1 MQDFFCKKPD
11 DMHYKELADRSRYFK
26 ETEGGIMKMS
36 GIMKELIE
44 EDRKEAAVRMI
55 KDGEISLEKIA
66 KYLDLPLEAVKEL
79 AENEIV
85 LMQCC

>member
-55 KDGEISLEKIA
+55 KKGKLSYEEITE
-66 KYLDLPLEAVKEL
+66 YLDLPLEVVKEL
-79 AENEIV
+79 AENEAV
-85 LMQCC
+85 LV